1 MQIIISFGSSIS
13 QTVIKIDDAKP
24 LFLVNDK
31 PKDIDINRFIMRMQS
46 IISSWQ
52 YTMINNRIIDG
63 SWYDIKIKSG
73 DNKRHYVGK
82 NAYPQNY
89 DEFISLLNEVI

>member
-1 MQIIISFGSSIS
+1 MQIIISLGNIS
-13 QTVIKIDDAKP
+13 NQTVIKIDDENA
-24 LFLVNDK
+24 LFLVNER
-31 PKDIDINRFIMRMQS
+31 PKKVDINRFIMRMQS

-89 DEFISLLNEVI
+89 DEFISLINEVV